1 MLKNKIDKII
11 ELKETMIRNKERE
24 IEDATIEIK
33 KIVLNMHM
41 VEETIHKS
49 HNSLGAVTMKGSDFS
64 VLKDYIIFLEKRKEA
79 LIGEKKEREERIN
92 SLRLQLFE
100 LAKEKKMFQKLKS
113 KIAAGIKKS
122 YNRKQQ
128 KLLDDIALRVDAR
141 LH

>member
-11 ELKETMIRNKERE
+11 ELKEAMIRNKERE

-33 KIVLNMHM
+33 KLLLDMHM

-49 HNSLGAVTMKGSDFS
+49 HNSLGTATMKGSDFS